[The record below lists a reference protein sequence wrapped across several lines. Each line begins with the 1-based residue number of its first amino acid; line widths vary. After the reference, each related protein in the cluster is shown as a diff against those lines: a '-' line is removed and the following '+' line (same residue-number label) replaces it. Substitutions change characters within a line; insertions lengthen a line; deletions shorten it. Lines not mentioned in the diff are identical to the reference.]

1 MDAPKISRR
10 RFLETAAA
18 AGTLGFPYVSR
29 AAEPVLRIT
38 GWGGKWGEMV
48 RAHVYPEFEKEF
60 KCKIE
65 TDTAFPF
72 VPKLLSGSKS
82 KPVYD
87 LLHANSNEQWIAA
100 TAGFVEEKIDP
111 RNVPNVK
118 DVYAY
123 AVSDKIIGVSIF
135 TSAIGL
141 GYRNDKITT
150 APSSWKDLWDAKYAN
165 VRASYIVPQNSLGS
179 CLLMMAGQIYGKGL
193 QDMDAAFKAME
204 QLKPIKLVDF
214 TGTMEKAL
222 LAGEVLIGVIHDSGI
237 WRHLAAKAPLHWVA
251 PKEGVMALEQVY
263 AVTKG
268 TDKKELA
275 YGFVNHM
282 LSAKVQKLMSEELW
296 YSPSSR
302 KVTLS
307 PDHQGRLFA
316 TEEKVKQLI
325 QADWKWFNANQE
337 AISMRFNK
345 TFQRA

>member
-1 MDAPKISRR
+1 MENDLNITFTFSFANGTRKVFPLVLDKTDLSLRSKKAADLPLWVILNYHQCENCPLDASRN
-10 RFLETAAA
+10 EYCPVAVNI
-18 AGTLGFPYVSR
+18 AGIV
-29 AAEPVLRIT
+29 E
-38 GWGGKWGEMV
+38 
-48 RAHVYPEFEKEF
+48 EF
-60 KCKIE
+60 K
-65 TDTAFPF
+65 DF
-72 VPKLLSGSKS
+72 VSHEKAR
-82 KPVYD
+82 VTV
-87 LLHANSNEQWIAA
+87 A
-100 TAGFVEEKIDP
+100 VEERIYA
-111 RNVPNVK
+111 K
-118 DVYAY
+118 DTTVQQGLTPLLG
-123 AVSDKIIGVSIF
+123 IIM
-135 TSAIGL
+135 
-141 GYRNDKITT
+141 TT
-150 APSSWKDLWDAKYAN
+150 TGCP
-165 VRASYIVPQNSLGS
+165 V
-179 CLLMMAGQIYGKGL
+179 
-193 QDMDAAFKAME
+193 ME

-296 YSPSSR
+296 YSPSSK